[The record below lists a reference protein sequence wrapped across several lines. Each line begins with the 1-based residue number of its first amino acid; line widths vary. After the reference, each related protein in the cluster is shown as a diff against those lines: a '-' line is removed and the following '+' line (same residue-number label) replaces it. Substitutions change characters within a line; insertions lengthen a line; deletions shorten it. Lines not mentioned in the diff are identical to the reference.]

1 MKPNI
6 NINISELPT
15 KLDTMTPEG
24 RKALGWLSVDIGTM
38 VTLLLGLPP
47 LKSSERAC
55 YSRAQL
61 ALACVLS
68 GLKRP
73 LA

>member
-6 NINISELPT
+6 NISSLPT
-15 KLDTMTPEG
+15 KLDTRTLEG
-24 RKALGWLSVDIGTM
+24 RKALGWLSVDIRTM
-38 VTLLLGLPP
+38 VALLGLPP
-47 LKSSERAC
+47 LKSSHRAC